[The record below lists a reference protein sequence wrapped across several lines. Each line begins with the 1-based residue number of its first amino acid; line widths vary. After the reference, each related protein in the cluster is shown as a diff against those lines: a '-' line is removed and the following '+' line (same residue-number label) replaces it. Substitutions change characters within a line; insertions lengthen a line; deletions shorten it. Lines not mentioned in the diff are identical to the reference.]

1 MAIRPTSANARQQ
14 RLLDE
19 LEHCGDEMSG
29 QQLHRV
35 LQDGN
40 QPMGLATVYRH
51 LRLLQQQGLVRC
63 RHLPNGEAMYAP
75 LGRDRH
81 HLTCVSC
88 GQTRVLPQCPI
99 HDLTV
104 PEEQRQD
111 FALLFHTLEFFGLC
125 SHCQN
130 QQEAAG

>member
-1 MAIRPTSANARQQ
+1 MAIRPTSANARQR

-81 HLTCVSC
+81 HLTCVNC
-88 GQTRVLPQCPI
+88 GQTKALQQCPI

-125 SHCQN
+125 SHCQR
-130 QQEAAG
+130 QQEPAG

>member
-19 LEHCGDEMSG
+19 LERCGDEMSG

-75 LGRDRH
+75 LSRDRH

-104 PEEQRQD
+104 PEEHRQD

-125 SHCQN
+125 SHCQS